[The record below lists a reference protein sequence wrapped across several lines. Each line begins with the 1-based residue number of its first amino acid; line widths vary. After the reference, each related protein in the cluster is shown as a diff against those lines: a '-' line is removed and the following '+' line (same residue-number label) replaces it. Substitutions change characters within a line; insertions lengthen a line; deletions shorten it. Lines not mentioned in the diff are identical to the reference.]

1 VFRLLDVARK
11 IQTDVFIRVV
21 QSILT
26 VSNYEYILSFV
37 LNQAADFSY
46 EVRATGILSTQPID
60 QGISV
65 PWGTVVHDGVLAAH
79 HQHIFSLRIDPELDG
94 SRKNTLVYQEAHALS
109 MEPAINPFGNG
120 NVTKDTVVEKSSGL
134 DLDSR
139 TGRIF
144 KITNPK
150 KTNPVNGREVAY
162 KIIVPEFQPILAN
175 PESLHFK
182 RAEYVIQ
189 LIQSDGPDI

>member
-1 VFRLLDVARK
+1 MSRLLDVARK
-11 IQTDVFIRVV
+11 VQADLFLIVIQSFI
-21 QSILT
+21 T
-26 VSNYEYILSFV
+26 VSNYEYILAFV
-37 LNQAADFSY
+37 FSQAADFSY

-94 SRKNTLVYQEAHALS
+94 SRENTLVYQEARALPMGPS
-109 MEPAINPFGNG
+109 TNPFGNG
-120 NVTKDTVVEKSSGL
+120 YVAEDTVVEKSLGL

-139 TGRIF
+139 KGRVF

-162 KIIVPEFQPILAN
+162 KIVVPEFQPILAN

-189 LIQSDGPDI
+189 LMTI

>member
-1 VFRLLDVARK
+1 MSRLLDVARK
-11 IQTDVFIRVV
+11 VQADLFLRVV
-21 QSILT
+21 QSIIT
-26 VSNYEYILSFV
+26 VSNYEYILAFV
-37 LNQAADFSY
+37 FSQAADFSY

-94 SRKNTLVYQEAHALS
+94 SRENTLVYQEAHALPMGPS
-109 MEPAINPFGNG
+109 TNPFGNG
-120 NVTKDTVVEKSSGL
+120 YVTEDTVVEISSGL

-139 TGRIF
+139 KGRVF

-162 KIIVPEFQPILAN
+162 KIMVPEFQSILAN
-175 PESLHFK
+175 SESLHFK
-182 RAEYVIQ
+182 RAEY
-189 LIQSDGPDI
+189 D